1 MIQSATFRRFWSSAS
16 NVMFIVFQGSKRRGA
31 KVPRCNNSIC
41 SKIAAN
47 LGCLDCKFLPFE
59 PFKSYFRNLRRFRR
73 GNSFLMK
80 FPANEEAT
88 GSNYTQ
94 CYVKAMLQN
103 AMEPSVNGRVG
114 GVKKEWVTQHSDVL
128 ICDWFLQNPQ
138 HFVFKHCLL
147 IRKYR
152 NGRRTKDGRRIER
165 VNWLQRLTK
174 IIATKNR
181 SI

>member
-1 MIQSATFRRFWSSAS
+1 MADYKKSTRLSLSKRVGSGRSRTQTL
-16 NVMFIVFQGSKRRGA
+16 SKRRKQYGGGCDTSN
-31 KVPRCNNSIC
+31 VRCR
-41 SKIAAN
+41 
-47 LGCLDCKFLPFE
+47 

-103 AMEPSVNGRVG
+103 AIEPSLNGRVG

-138 HFVFKHCLL
+138 RFVFKHCLL

-174 IIATKNR
+174 IITTKNR
-181 SI
+181 SF